1 MKATRIEEC
10 LHQAILCKLLDIN
23 EEIYA
28 FPLNVL
34 YLFHI
39 ECLSYFI
46 QIHIIICVEL
56 VNLVEGLLSFVY
68 VCRTRSVEQRT
79 SSWNDQG
86 FKYEG

>member
-1 MKATRIEEC
+1 MEARRIKER
-10 LHQAILCKLLDIN
+10 LHQTILCKLLDIN

-34 YLFHI
+34 YLFRI

-56 VNLVEGLLSFVY
+56 VNLVEGLSSFVY
-68 VCRTRSVEQRT
+68 VCRTRSVEWRT
-79 SSWNDQG
+79 SSWHDQD
-86 FKYEG
+86 FKSEG

>member
-1 MKATRIEEC
+1 MEARRIKKR
-10 LHQAILCKLLDIN
+10 LHQDILCKLLDIN

-46 QIHIIICVEL
+46 QIHIITCVKL
-56 VNLVEGLLSFVY
+56 VNLVEGLLSLVY
-68 VCRTRSVEQRT
+68 VCRTGSVERKT
-79 SSWNDQG
+79 SSWSNQD
-86 FKYEG
+86 FKSEG

>member
-1 MKATRIEEC
+1 LEARRIKER

-23 EEIYA
+23 EEIHA

-34 YLFHI
+34 YLSHI

-68 VCRTRSVEQRT
+68 VCKTE
-79 SSWNDQG
+79 
-86 FKYEG
+86 FME

>member
-1 MKATRIEEC
+1 MEARRIKER

-46 QIHIIICVEL
+46 QIHIIICVGL
-56 VNLVEGLLSFVY
+56 VNLVEGILSFVD
-68 VCRTRSVEQRT
+68 VCRTGFVERRT
-79 SSWNDQG
+79 SSWN
-86 FKYEG
+86 E